1 MKLLLDENLS
11 YRIVSSLQD
20 TYPGSTQVKLV
31 GLERAEDR
39 VIWEFAKANDYIIVT
54 KDDDFQGLLG
64 MIGHPPKVIQL
75 LTGNSTNEAVINA
88 LLHNA
93 KATNVALEDPDI
105 GFVEIY

>member
-11 YRIVSSLQD
+11 YRIISPLQD
-20 TYPGSTQVKLV
+20 TYPGTTQVRLA
-31 GLERAEDR
+31 GLEQADDR
-39 VIWEFAKANDYIIVT
+39 VIWSFAKENDYVIVT

-64 MIGHPPKVIQL
+64 LTGYPPKVIRL
-75 LTGNSTNEAVINA
+75 LTGNCSNEVVINT

-93 KATNVALEDPDI
+93 DAITVALEDPNI

>member
-11 YRIVSSLQD
+11 FRVIPSLQA

-31 GLERAEDR
+31 GLQRADDR
-39 VIWEFAKANDYIIVT
+39 AIWAFAKAKDYVIVT

-64 MIGHPPKVIQL
+64 IAGYPPKVIRL
-75 LTGNSTNEAVINA
+75 LMGNSANITVIDA

-93 KATNVALEDPDI
+93 SAIINALKDPNI
-105 GFVEIY
+105 GLIEIY